1 MLSRIIKN
9 TFPIAIKKLQLHQ
22 LFMITA
28 PKSLSS
34 KKKKIH
40 SSQSTLSHPE
50 LINKIE
56 VSPEDKKSRL

>member
-34 KKKKIH
+34 KKKKIY
-40 SSQSTLSHPE
+40 
-50 LINKIE
+50 
-56 VSPEDKKSRL
+56 